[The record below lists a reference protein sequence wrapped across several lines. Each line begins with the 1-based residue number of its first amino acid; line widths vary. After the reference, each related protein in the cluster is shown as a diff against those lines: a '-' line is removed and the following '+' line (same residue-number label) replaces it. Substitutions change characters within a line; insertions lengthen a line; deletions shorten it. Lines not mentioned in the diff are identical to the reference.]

1 MTGAHTSMRLRPS
14 RSSLIYLLGWLI
26 RFNVI
31 AAQES
36 CICDQTANLC
46 DPNCC
51 CDPDCTTADRDAYFV
66 GGCLPE
72 TGAIAEAGAAA
83 EPFCSQF
90 LVAVNDPS
98 QLVDRSDSGALCIAI
113 DNSPVEGFSYPNPQT
128 YTNTA
133 AFQEIF
139 QRVPFTYQQT
149 STDAENALSTTP
161 YKYGDSIQV
170 RYGGSPILN
179 APMPMPSALVNDFCD
194 DANSAKFLV
203 AQSTTCARPMGIT
216 QCSAATPF
224 DAAYYT
230 RYTVITD
237 PANPGTTVPITPQC
251 YDASTSASVACT
263 LVPSYS
269 SGLCLNGVTEVQYN
283 VVYEVAGSAV
293 IRTVGAKIMIG
304 TIDANQTSAL
314 QRFAVTFST
323 PTSAT
328 TPPVARS
335 GNPGYIVGKPVLTGT
350 LSGTSVTAG
359 PHLTL
364 AKDIYSASS
373 NLISCGTP
381 TDATSRV
388 PVTFGTDV
396 SSGCT
401 LHLNLLDLT
410 TGCAA
415 LGTQIQ
421 NLQLETLRTVTHVG
435 RMGDADGSVLGDW
448 IEVLGTLPTVAS
460 LVAQTVGG
468 VTCSNLLT
476 SIFIDFLVADTGTTT
491 SPQPSII
498 GARYRY
504 TTGSFTY
511 RCINPSDCLSLGS
524 ATQPF
529 RISSAVSFVYVRQQP
544 EMVVPAPPRLVK
556 PLPDDVFYP
565 FHIPSSAA
573 STKSMG
579 LSFWM
584 LCLSGI
590 ATAWMG
596 AVLVR

>member
-1 MTGAHTSMRLRPS
+1 MTGPHTSMRYRS
-14 RSSLIYLLGWLI
+14 GRSSLIYLLGWLM
-26 RFNVI
+26 RLNVI
-31 AAQES
+31 AAQDS

-149 STDAENALSTTP
+149 STDAESALSVTP

-170 RYGGSPILN
+170 QYGGSPVLN

-194 DANSAKFLV
+194 DSNSAKFLV
-203 AQSTTCARPMGIT
+203 AQSTTCARPMGSA

-237 PANPGTTVPITPQC
+237 PANSGTTVPITPLC
-251 YDASTSASVACT
+251 YDASTSASIACT

-293 IRTVGAKIMIG
+293 IRTVEAKIMIG

-335 GNPGYIVGKPVLTGT
+335 GNPGYIIGRPV
-350 LSGTSVTAG
+350 
-359 PHLTL
+359 
-364 AKDIYSASS
+364 
-373 NLISCGTP
+373 
-381 TDATSRV
+381 
-388 PVTFGTDV
+388 
-396 SSGCT
+396 
-401 LHLNLLDLT
+401 
-410 TGCAA
+410 
-415 LGTQIQ
+415 
-421 NLQLETLRTVTHVG
+421 LETLRTVTHVG
-435 RMGDADGSVLGDW
+435 RMGNADGTDLGDW
-448 IEVLGTLPTVAS
+448 IEVLGTVPTVTS
-460 LVAQTVGG
+460 LAAQTVGG
-468 VTCSNLLT
+468 TTCSNLLT
-476 SIFIDFLVADTGTTT
+476 SIFIDFLIADTGTTT

-511 RCINPSDCLSLGS
+511 RCINPSDCLPATLSLGS

-544 EMVVPAPPRLVK
+544 EMVVPAPSRLVK

-573 STKSMG
+573 STKSVG
-579 LSFWM
+579 LSVWM
-584 LCLSGI
+584 LCLTGI